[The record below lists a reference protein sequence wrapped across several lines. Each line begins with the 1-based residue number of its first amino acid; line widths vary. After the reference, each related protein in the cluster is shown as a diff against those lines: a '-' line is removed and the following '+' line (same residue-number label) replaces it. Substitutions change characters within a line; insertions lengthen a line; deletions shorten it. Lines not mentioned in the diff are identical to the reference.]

1 MAAKLP
7 VRGSETDTCSV
18 MAYGFDPHYS
28 AEDPFGAAYCAVVTS
43 VAKLVAA
50 GASTE
55 NCWLTF
61 QEYFEKLGSD
71 PVRWGKP
78 LAALLGALRAQLGL
92 RLAAIGGKDSLFRLQ
107 LQRIRQRISS
117 LRNLKSPAQ
126 GLFSCRRNRTKTVFP
141 QRTLFARIL
150 RLQRA

>member
-1 MAAKLP
+1 MPFGGKNMLTPTQAMAAKLP
-7 VRGSETDTCSV
+7 VRESETDTCSV

-78 LAALLGALRAQLGL
+78 LPRCWERCAHSSGLGL
-92 RLAAIGGKDSLFRLQ
+92 RQSAA
-107 LQRIRQRISS
+107 
-117 LRNLKSPAQ
+117 
-126 GLFSCRRNRTKTVFP
+126 RTP
-141 QRTLFARIL
+141 
-150 RLQRA
+150 